1 MLVFEHANVK
11 VSHNELNVSAYVEL
25 NVGAYV
31 ELNVCN
37 DLMSL
42 VNEVVYVH

>member
-1 MLVFEHANVK
+1 MKALVFEHANLK
-11 VSHNELNVSAYVEL
+11 VIHNEL

-31 ELNVCN
+31 ELNVCD

-42 VNEVVYVH
+42 VNEIF

>member
-1 MLVFEHANVK
+1 MKALVFEYANVK
-11 VSHNELNVSAYVEL
+11 VSHNELNGS
-25 NVGAYV
+25 AYV

-42 VNEVVYVH
+42 VNEVV

>member
-25 NVGAYV
+25 NV
-31 ELNVCN
+31 CD